1 MISMWKMREMVDKA
15 TNLVMN
21 YTETEAKVREGTNDD
36 PWGPSGA
43 QMQEIASFTFTYEQF
58 PEVMGMLWKRMLQ
71 DNRSNWRRTYKSLLL
86 LDYLVKNGS
95 ERVVTNAREHIY
107 DLRSMENYAFIDDN
121 GKDQGVNVRHK
132 VTEMIEFIQD
142 DDRLREARK
151 KAKKNKDKYVGMSSD
166 SMGMKS
172 RGIGSFDSSRGSTGG
187 GWRDSDF
194 GGGGGGRGSTG
205 GGWRDHSDDDAGSR
219 GGSPD
224 HDVPEFRDDDNDFT
238 PIPQGPLPTSSKF
251 SDNAVESKAPTKVT
265 LPAAAT
271 ASSKASNKPKK
282 TIDLG
287 AAAAFAAS
295 SSMTQAK
302 PKPQSNIDLF
312 GDQEPVQQQPPS
324 KSVNLF
330 GDNDEDQDDFN
341 PRSSDTATNANGD
354 FGNFEA
360 AFGGD
365 GPQATVASS
374 SGNGGD
380 SFADFSSAFG
390 NSGPTSLPAP
400 PTPPPASSSN
410 VDLMGGPVSSATE
423 NPGVSGSNFDL
434 LGGLVMGGAP
444 MMSSNGGAPPPLIGM
459 SSGPTSLPPMMGAP
473 QPMFNQG
480 PVMGGSMMMAAPP
493 MMNMATNKSSNNNQ
507 AAFAANKKSTLWD
520 NVGNVNIDLDNLSL
534 GGKSQKK
541 PGLPMNQI
549 TPNSSPLKAV
559 PASAAAGTQPPPL
572 TSVQS
577 TGSQQN
583 FDLNNLLN

>member
-21 YTETEAKVREGTNDD
+21 YTETEAKVREATNDD

-86 LDYLVKNGS
+86 LAYLVKNGS

-166 SMGMKS
+166 AMGMRSS
-172 RGIGSFDSSRGSTGG
+172 RGIGGFDSGSRGSTGG

-194 GGGGGGRGSTG
+194 GGGGRGSTG
-205 GGWRDHSDDDAGSR
+205 GGWQDHSDDDAGSR

-224 HDVPEFRDDDNDFT
+224 VPEFKDDDNDFT
-238 PIPQGPLPTSSKF
+238 PVSQGPSSSKF
-251 SDNAVESKAPTKVT
+251 TDNESKAPTKVT
-265 LPAAAT
+265 LPAKASAPAAK
-271 ASSKASNKPKK
+271 SSNKPKK

-287 AAAAFAAS
+287 AAAAFAGTAA
-295 SSMTQAK
+295 TQEK
-302 PKPQSNIDLF
+302 PKAQSNTIDLF

-324 KSVNLF
+324 KSSVNLF
-330 GDNDEDQDDFN
+330 GDDNDEDDFN
-341 PRSSDTATNANGD
+341 PRSSDTGTNANGD

-360 AFGGD
+360 AFGG
-365 GPQATVASS
+365 GESSAPASA
-374 SGNGGD
+374 GNGAD

-390 NSGPTSLPAP
+390 GNSGPSSLPAP
-400 PTPPPASSSN
+400 PTPPPASSN
-410 VDLMGGPVSSATE
+410 VDLMGGTGSVSSGA
-423 NPGVSGSNFDL
+423 PGSNLDL
-434 LGGLVMGGAP
+434 LGGLDMGGGAP
-444 MMSSNGGAPPPLIGM
+444 MMSNNAGAPPPLIGM
-459 SSGPTSLPPMMGAP
+459 SSGPTSLPPIMGAP
-473 QPMFNQG
+473 QPMFNQFNQG
-480 PVMGGSMMMAAPP
+480 PVMGGQPMMAAPSP
-493 MMNMATNKSSNNNQ
+493 MMNMAANKSNNNQ

-559 PASAAAGTQPPPL
+559 PAGAAVGSQPPPL
-572 TSVQS
+572 KSVPS

>member
-1 MISMWKMREMVDKA
+1 MWKMREMVDKA

-172 RGIGSFDSSRGSTGG
+172 RGIGSFDSGRGSTGG

-194 GGGGGGRGSTG
+194 GGGGSGGGRGSTG

-238 PIPQGPLPTSSKF
+238 PVPQGPLPTSSKF

-271 ASSKASNKPKK
+271 ASSKANNKPKK

-287 AAAAFAAS
+287 AAAAFAATAS
-295 SSMTQAK
+295 STTTTTQAK

-330 GDNDEDQDDFN
+330 GDNDEDPDDFN
-341 PRSSDTATNANGD
+341 PRSSDTATHANGD

-360 AFGGD
+360 AFGGN
-365 GPQATVASS
+365 GAQATTAT
-374 SGNGGD
+374 D

-410 VDLMGGPVSSATE
+410 VDLMGGPASSATE
-423 NPGVSGSNFDL
+423 NPGASGSNFDL

-480 PVMGGSMMMAAPP
+480 PVMGGSMMAAP
-493 MMNMATNKSSNNNQ
+493 MMNMASNKSNNNQ
-507 AAFAANKKSTLWD
+507 AAFAADKKSTLFGI